1 MTLDAVQTLAF
12 AGVVAW
18 LGQVVCRRVDWL
30 ARLSIPGPVVG
41 GLAVAIALL
50 ALRGAGLPAPEFD
63 TTFQKT
69 LLVAFFATLGFA
81 ARLDLLRRG
90 GPQVAVF
97 LLLCA
102 VFAVM
107 QSLVGIFVAQLFGLP
122 SLFGVLVG
130 VTTLSGGPATGAAFA
145 PQFEAAGVTG
155 AGAIAVASAMSGI
168 VLGGLLGGPLAVRLM
183 RRHGVLQ
190 ASDRSS
196 TRGASSDA
204 GRSPGVGRPPGARL
218 SSTASVPDASSA
230 SSPTDEPPGERRVF
244 GSVVLLLVVIVAGQ
258 WVSAGIERLGITLP
272 GYIGAML
279 LAAIAVNGAEAL
291 GRWRPSIA
299 VLDMLGAVALSLFL
313 AMWLMTLDLR
323 QLHAVAGA
331 LLVNLALQVALI
343 AAFLGVVFR
352 AMGRDHDAAVMSG
365 GFTGFML
372 GTTATAL
379 AVMRALVERHG
390 AAPRALL
397 VAPLVGAFFIDF
409 VNAIIITTFLNLLS

>member
-1 MTLDAVQTLAF
+1 MTLDAVQTLAV

-18 LGQVVCRRVDWL
+18 LGQIVCRRVDWL

-41 GLAVAIALL
+41 GLAVAITLL
-50 ALRGAGLPAPEFD
+50 ALRSAGMPAPEFD

-81 ARLDLLRRG
+81 ARIDLLRRG
-90 GPQVAVF
+90 GPQVFVF
-97 LLLCA
+97 LALCA

-107 QSLVGIFVAQLFGLP
+107 QSLVGIFVAKLFGLP

-183 RRHGVLQ
+183 RRHGVVRPSTSSPVSGATPALETP
-190 ASDRSS
+190 AS
-196 TRGASSDA
+196 
-204 GRSPGVGRPPGARL
+204 
-218 SSTASVPDASSA
+218 PDAA
-230 SSPTDEPPGERRVF
+230 EEVPGERRVF
-244 GSVVLLLVVIVAGQ
+244 GSVVLLLVVIVGGQ

-291 GRWRPSIA
+291 GRWRPSVA
-299 VLDMLGAVALSLFL
+299 VLDMLGAIALSLFL

-323 QLHAVAGA
+323 QLHSVAGA
-331 LLVNLALQVALI
+331 LLVNLALQVVLI
-343 AAFLGVVFR
+343 ATFLGVVFR
-352 AMGRDHDAAVMSG
+352 VMGRDHDAAVMSG

-390 AAPRALL
+390 AAPRAFL
-397 VAPLVGAFFIDF
+397 VAPLVGAFFLDF

>member
-1 MTLDAVQTLAF
+1 MTLDAVQTLAV

-18 LGQVVCRRVDWL
+18 IGQLVCRRVDWL

-41 GLAVAIALL
+41 GLAVAITLL
-50 ALRGAGLPAPEFD
+50 ALRSAGVPAPEFD

-90 GPQVAVF
+90 GPQVLVF
-97 LLLCA
+97 LALCA

-183 RRHGVLQ
+183 RRTVAEQ
-190 ASDRSS
+190 RSVARPTAGLRPAEARS
-196 TRGASSDA
+196 TSSRAPD
-204 GRSPGVGRPPGARL
+204 
-218 SSTASVPDASSA
+218 VPNAQDPA
-230 SSPTDEPPGERRVF
+230 EEVPGERRVF
-244 GSVVLLLVVIVAGQ
+244 GSVVLLLVVIVGGQ

-299 VLDMLGAVALSLFL
+299 VLDMLGAIALSLFL

-323 QLHAVAGA
+323 QLHSVAGA
-331 LLVNLALQVALI
+331 LLVNLALQVVLI
-343 AAFLGVVFR
+343 AIFLGVVFR
-352 AMGRDHDAAVMSG
+352 VMGRDHDAAVMSG

-390 AAPRALL
+390 VAPRAFL
-397 VAPLVGAFFIDF
+397 VAPLVGAFFLDF

>member
-1 MTLDAVQTLAF
+1 MTLDAVQTLAV

-18 LGQVVCRRVDWL
+18 LGQFFCRRVDWL

-41 GLAVAIALL
+41 GLAVAIILL
-50 ALRGAGLPAPEFD
+50 ALRSAGMPAPEFD

-69 LLVAFFATLGFA
+69 LLIAFFATLGFG

-90 GPQVAVF
+90 GPQVFVF
-97 LLLCA
+97 LLMCGAFGVL
-102 VFAVM
+102 
-107 QSLVGIFVAQLFGLP
+107 QSLVGMLVADMFGLP

-145 PQFEAAGVTG
+145 PQFEAAGVEG

-183 RRHGVLQ
+183 RLHGLAPTPTARATGHPPL
-190 ASDRSS
+190 ASAAPDGSAK
-196 TRGASSDA
+196 GAVSVTD
-204 GRSPGVGRPPGARL
+204 GV
-218 SSTASVPDASSA
+218 
-230 SSPTDEPPGERRVF
+230 PGERSVF

-279 LAAIAVNGAEAL
+279 LAAVAVNGAELL

-323 QLHAVAGA
+323 QLQSVAGA
-331 LLVNLALQVALI
+331 LLVNLVLQVALI
-343 AAFLGVVFR
+343 AALIGVVFR
-352 AMGRDHDAAVMSG
+352 VMGRDHDAAVMSG

-379 AVMRALVERHG
+379 AVMRALVERYG
-390 AAPRALL
+390 PAPRAFL

-409 VNAIIITTFLNLLS
+409 VNALVITTFLNLLG

>member
-1 MTLDAVQTLAF
+1 MTLDAVQTLAV

-18 LGQVVCRRVDWL
+18 IGQLVCRRVDWL
-30 ARLSIPGPVVG
+30 ARLSIAGPVVG
-41 GLAVAIALL
+41 GLAVAITLL
-50 ALRGAGLPAPEFD
+50 ALRSAGMPTPEFD

-90 GPQVAVF
+90 GPQVFVF
-97 LLLCA
+97 LALCA

-107 QSLVGIFVAQLFGLP
+107 QSLVGIFVAQLFGLS

-183 RRHGVLQ
+183 RRTVAEQPSVARPTADLRP
-190 ASDRSS
+190 AETRSTTS
-196 TRGASSDA
+196 RAAD
-204 GRSPGVGRPPGARL
+204 
-218 SSTASVPDASSA
+218 VPNAQD
-230 SSPTDEPPGERRVF
+230 PTEEVPGERRVF
-244 GSVVLLLVVIVAGQ
+244 GSVVLLLVVIVGGQ

-291 GRWRPSIA
+291 GRWRPSVA

-323 QLHAVAGA
+323 QLHSVAGA
-331 LLVNLALQVALI
+331 LLVNLALQVVLI
-343 AAFLGVVFR
+343 ATFLGVVFR
-352 AMGRDHDAAVMSG
+352 VMGRDHDAAVMSG

-390 AAPRALL
+390 AAPRAFL
-397 VAPLVGAFFIDF
+397 VAPLVGAFFLDF

>member
-1 MTLDAVQTLAF
+1 MTLDAVQTLAV

-18 LGQVVCRRVDWL
+18 LGQLVCRRVDWL

-41 GLAVAIALL
+41 GLAVAISLL
-50 ALRGAGLPAPEFD
+50 ALRSAGMPAPEFD

-69 LLVAFFATLGFA
+69 LLVAFFATLGFG

-90 GPQVAVF
+90 GPQVLVF
-97 LLLCA
+97 LMLCA
-102 VFAVM
+102 VFAVL
-107 QSLVGIFVAQLFGLP
+107 QSLVGIIVAQLFGLP

-145 PQFEAAGVTG
+145 PQFEAAGVAG

-183 RRHGVLQ
+183 RRNGV
-190 ASDRSS
+190 
-196 TRGASSDA
+196 ASSIVPQAA
-204 GRSPGVGRPPGARL
+204 GQVPLASAAPDGSSSGL
-218 SSTASVPDASSA
+218 SAV
-230 SSPTDEPPGERRVF
+230 TDEVPGERRVF
-244 GSVVLLLVVIVAGQ
+244 ASVVLLLVVIVAGQ

-331 LLVNLALQVALI
+331 LLVNLALQVVLI
-343 AAFLGVVFR
+343 AALIGVVFR
-352 AMGRDHDAAVMSG
+352 VMGRDHDAAVMSG

-390 AAPRALL
+390 AAPRAFL
-397 VAPLVGAFFIDF
+397 VAPLVGAFFLDF
-409 VNAIIITTFLNLLS
+409 VNAIIITTFLNLLG

>member
-1 MTLDAVQTLAF
+1 MTLDAVQTLAV

-18 LGQVVCRRVDWL
+18 LGQIVCRRVDWL

-41 GLAVAIALL
+41 GLAVAITLL
-50 ALRGAGLPAPEFD
+50 ALRSAGMPAPEFD
-63 TTFQKT
+63 TTFQTT
-69 LLVAFFATLGFA
+69 LLVAFFATVGFG

-90 GPQVAVF
+90 GPQVLVF

-102 VFAVM
+102 VFGVL

-122 SLFGVLVG
+122 PLFGVLVG

-145 PQFEAAGVTG
+145 PYFEAAGVAG
-155 AGAIAVASAMSGI
+155 AGAIAVVSAMSGI

-183 RRHGVLQ
+183 KRNGVVLPSASQ
-190 ASDRSS
+190 A
-196 TRGASSDA
+196 A
-204 GRSPGVGRPPGARL
+204 GQVPLA
-218 SSTASVPDASSA
+218 STAPDGSSSGLSA
-230 SSPTDEPPGERRVF
+230 MTDEVPGERRVF

-258 WVSAGIERLGITLP
+258 WVSAGIERLDIKLP

-279 LAAIAVNGAEAL
+279 LAAVAVNGAELL

-323 QLHAVAGA
+323 QMQSVAGA
-331 LLVNLALQVALI
+331 LLVNLVLQVALI
-343 AAFLGVVFR
+343 AACLGAVFR
-352 AMGRDHDAAVMSG
+352 VMGRDHDAAVMSG

-379 AVMRALVERHG
+379 AVMRALVERYG
-390 AAPRALL
+390 PAPRAFL

-409 VNAIIITTFLNLLS
+409 TNTFIINTFLNLLA

>member
-1 MTLDAVQTLAF
+1 MTLDAVQTLAV

-18 LGQVVCRRVDWL
+18 LGQVVCRRVGWL

-50 ALRGAGLPAPEFD
+50 ALRSAGMPAPEFD

-69 LLVAFFATLGFA
+69 LLIAFFATLGFA

-90 GPQVAVF
+90 GPQVVVF
-97 LLLCA
+97 LALCA

-183 RRHGVLQ
+183 RGQGAARPSGPSPA
-190 ASDRSS
+190 AS
-196 TRGASSDA
+196 
-204 GRSPGVGRPPGARL
+204 VRPAV
-218 SSTASVPDASSA
+218 TASPASLAPDARA
-230 SSPTDEPPGERRVF
+230 RPDPADPAEDVPGERRVF
-244 GSVVLLLVVIVAGQ
+244 SSVVLLLVVIVGGQ

-291 GRWRPSIA
+291 GRWRPSTA

-323 QLHAVAGA
+323 QLHAVADA

-343 AAFLGVVFR
+343 AAFIGVVFR
-352 AMGRDHDAAVMSG
+352 AMGGDHDAAVMSG

-390 AAPRALL
+390 AAPRAFL

>member
-1 MTLDAVQTLAF
+1 MTLDAVQTLAV

-18 LGQVVCRRVDWL
+18 LGQLVCRRVDAL

-41 GLAVAIALL
+41 GLAVAITLL
-50 ALRGAGLPAPEFD
+50 ALRSAGMPAPEFD

-90 GPQVAVF
+90 GPQVMVF
-97 LLLCA
+97 LALCA

-107 QSLVGIFVAQLFGLP
+107 QSLVGIFVAQMFGLP

-183 RRHGVLQ
+183 RGRGVERRSVTRPTTDLQRAEAGSTTSGAPDERSARH
-190 ASDRSS
+190 
-196 TRGASSDA
+196 
-204 GRSPGVGRPPGARL
+204 
-218 SSTASVPDASSA
+218 
-230 SSPTDEPPGERRVF
+230 PTDDVPEERRVF
-244 GSVVLLLVVIVAGQ
+244 GSVVLLLVVIVGGQ

-323 QLHAVAGA
+323 QLHSVADA
-331 LLVNLALQVALI
+331 LLVNLLLQVVLI

-352 AMGRDHDAAVMSG
+352 VMGRDHDAAVMSG

-390 AAPRALL
+390 AAPRAFL
-397 VAPLVGAFFIDF
+397 VAPLVGAFFLDF
-409 VNAIIITTFLNLLS
+409 VNAIIITTFINLLT

>member
-1 MTLDAVQTLAF
+1 MTLDAVQTLAV
-12 AGVVAW
+12 AGLVAW
-18 LGQVVCRRVDWL
+18 FGQVVCRRVAWL
-30 ARLSIPGPVVG
+30 SRLSIPGPVVG

-50 ALRGAGLPAPEFD
+50 ALRSAGAPAPEFD

-69 LLVAFFATLGFA
+69 LLVAFFATLGFG

-90 GPQVAVF
+90 GPQVFVF

-183 RRHGVLQ
+183 RRHGLKGTAA
-190 ASDRSS
+190 AS
-196 TRGASSDA
+196 
-204 GRSPGVGRPPGARL
+204 GVGSDGRHPPLAGA
-218 SSTASVPDASSA
+218 APEGAPPDAS
-230 SSPTDEPPGERRVF
+230 PVTDGIPGERSVL
-244 GSVVLLLVVIVAGQ
+244 GAVVLLLVVIVAGQ
-258 WVSAGIERLGITLP
+258 WVSAFIERLGITLP

-279 LAAIAVNGAEAL
+279 LAALAVNASAAL

-323 QLHAVAGA
+323 QLHAVADA
-331 LLVNLALQVALI
+331 LLVNLVLQVALM
-343 AAFLGVVFR
+343 AAFLGLVFR
-352 AMGRDHDAAVMSG
+352 VMGRDHDAAVMSG

-390 AAPRALL
+390 AAPRAFL
-397 VAPLVGAFFIDF
+397 VAPLVGAFFLDF
-409 VNAIIITTFLNLLS
+409 VNALIITTFLNLLG

>member
-1 MTLDAVQTLAF
+1 MTLDAVQTLAV

-18 LGQVVCRRVDWL
+18 LGQVVCRRVGVL

-41 GLAVAIALL
+41 GLAVAITLL
-50 ALRGAGLPAPEFD
+50 ALRSAGMPTLEFD
-63 TTFQKT
+63 TSFQKT
-69 LLVAFFATLGFA
+69 LLVAFFATLGFG

-90 GPQVAVF
+90 GPQVLVF
-97 LLLCA
+97 LALCA

-107 QSLVGIFVAQLFGLP
+107 QSVVGIVVAQLFGLP

-145 PQFEAAGVTG
+145 PQFEAAGVAG

-168 VLGGLLGGPLAVRLM
+168 VLGGLLGGPMAVRLM
-183 RRHGVLQ
+183 RRQGALRPSA
-190 ASDRSS
+190 ASADGS
-196 TRGASSDA
+196 T
-204 GRSPGVGRPPGARL
+204 L
-218 SSTASVPDASSA
+218 PDAPSGLEA
-230 SSPTDEPPGERRVF
+230 AAEAPGERRVF

-279 LAAIAVNGAEAL
+279 LAALAVNGAEAL
-291 GRWRPSIA
+291 GRWRPSVA
-299 VLDMLGAVALSLFL
+299 VLDILGAVALSLFL

-343 AAFLGVVFR
+343 AMFLGVVFR

-379 AVMRALVERHG
+379 AVMRALVDRHG
-390 AAPRALL
+390 PAPRAFL

-409 VNAIIITTFLNLLS
+409 VNALIITTFINLLS

>member
-1 MTLDAVQTLAF
+1 MTLDAVQTLAV

-18 LGQVVCRRVDWL
+18 LGQIVCRRVDWL

-41 GLAVAIALL
+41 GLAVAITLL
-50 ALRGAGLPAPEFD
+50 ALRSAGMPAPEFD

-69 LLVAFFATLGFA
+69 LLIAFFATLGFA

-90 GPQVAVF
+90 GPQVLVF
-97 LLLCA
+97 LALCA

-107 QSLVGIFVAQLFGLP
+107 QSLVGIVVAQLFGLP

-183 RRHGVLQ
+183 RGTAAARPSVP
-190 ASDRSS
+190 SS
-196 TRGASSDA
+196 LGGAAPVATSA
-204 GRSPGVGRPPGARL
+204 P
-218 SSTASVPDASSA
+218 ASVGSEARKATDAL
-230 SSPTDEPPGERRVF
+230 DEVPGERRVF
-244 GSVVLLLVVIVAGQ
+244 GSVVLLLVVIVGGQ

-299 VLDMLGAVALSLFL
+299 VLDMLGAIALSLFL

-323 QLHAVAGA
+323 QLHAVADA
-331 LLVNLALQVALI
+331 LLVNLVLQVALI

-352 AMGRDHDAAVMSG
+352 VMGRDHDAAVMSG

-390 AAPRALL
+390 AAPRAFL
-397 VAPLVGAFFIDF
+397 VAPLVGAFFLDF
-409 VNAIIITTFLNLLS
+409 VNAIIITTFINLLS

>member
-1 MTLDAVQTLAF
+1 MTLDAVQTLAV
-12 AGVVAW
+12 AGLVAW
-18 LGQVVCRRVDWL
+18 AGQVVCRRVGWL

-50 ALRGAGLPAPEFD
+50 ALRGAGLPAPQFD
-63 TTFQKT
+63 TAFQKT
-69 LLVAFFATLGFA
+69 LLVAFFATLGFG

-90 GPQVAVF
+90 GPQVFVF
-97 LLLCA
+97 LSICA
-102 VFAVM
+102 VFGVL
-107 QSLVGIFVAQLFGLP
+107 QSLLGILVAALFGLP

-145 PQFEAAGVTG
+145 PQFEAAGVAG
-155 AGAIAVASAMSGI
+155 AGAVAVASAMSGI

-183 RRHGVLQ
+183 RRHSLTAAAEPSPPLATAPPSGGSPSLVPVV
-190 ASDRSS
+190 ASDE
-196 TRGASSDA
+196 A
-204 GRSPGVGRPPGARL
+204 
-218 SSTASVPDASSA
+218 
-230 SSPTDEPPGERRVF
+230 PGERRVF
-244 GSVVLLLVVIVAGQ
+244 GGVVLLLAVIVGGQ
-258 WVSAGIERLGITLP
+258 WVSLGIERLGLTLP

-279 LAAIAVNGAEAL
+279 LAAIAVNAAEAL
-291 GRWRPSIA
+291 GRWRPPIA

-313 AMWLMTLDLR
+313 AMWLMTLDLS
-323 QLHAVAGA
+323 QLQSVAGA

-343 AAFLGVVFR
+343 AGFGGLVFR
-352 AMGRDHDAAVMSG
+352 VMGRDHDAAVMSG

-390 AAPRALL
+390 PAPRAFL

-409 VNAIIITTFLNLLS
+409 VNAIIITTFLNLLA

>member
-1 MTLDAVQTLAF
+1 MTLDAVQTLAV

-18 LGQVVCRRVDWL
+18 LGQVVCRRVGWL

-50 ALRGAGLPAPEFD
+50 ALRSAGMPAPEFD

-69 LLVAFFATLGFA
+69 LLIAFFATLGFA

-90 GPQVAVF
+90 GPQVLVF
-97 LLLCA
+97 LALCA

-183 RRHGVLQ
+183 RGHGAVRP
-190 ASDRSS
+190 SVP
-196 TRGASSDA
+196 
-204 GRSPGVGRPPGARL
+204 SPA
-218 SSTASVPDASSA
+218 ASVRPAVTAAPASLAPDARA
-230 SSPTDEPPGERRVF
+230 RPDTADPADPADDVPGERRVF
-244 GSVVLLLVVIVAGQ
+244 SSVVLLLVVIVGGQ

-291 GRWRPSIA
+291 GRWRPSTA

-323 QLHAVAGA
+323 QLHAVADA

-352 AMGRDHDAAVMSG
+352 VMGRDHDAAVMSG

-390 AAPRALL
+390 AAPRAFL

>member
-1 MTLDAVQTLAF
+1 MTLDAVQTLAV

-18 LGQVVCRRVDWL
+18 LGQLVCRRVGLL

-41 GLAVAIALL
+41 GLAVAITLL
-50 ALRGAGLPAPEFD
+50 ALRSAGMPAPEFD

-69 LLVAFFATLGFA
+69 LLVAFFATVGFG

-90 GPQVAVF
+90 GPQVFVF
-97 LLLCA
+97 LMLCA
-102 VFAVM
+102 VFGVL
-107 QSLVGIFVAQLFGLP
+107 QSLVGIVVAQLFGLP
-122 SLFGVLVG
+122 PLFGVLVG

-145 PQFEAAGVTG
+145 PYFEAAGVAG

-183 RRHGVLQ
+183 RRNGVVLPSAPQ
-190 ASDRSS
+190 AAVHPPLAVPATDGSS
-196 TRGASSDA
+196 S
-204 GRSPGVGRPPGARL
+204 GRSAV
-218 SSTASVPDASSA
+218 
-230 SSPTDEPPGERRVF
+230 TDEVPGERRVF

-258 WVSAGIERLGITLP
+258 WVSAGIERVGITLP

-279 LAAIAVNGAEAL
+279 LAAVAVNGAEL
-291 GRWRPSIA
+291 LDRWRPSIA

-323 QLHAVAGA
+323 QLHAVADA
-331 LLVNLALQVALI
+331 LLVNLVLQVALI
-343 AAFLGVVFR
+343 AACLGVVFR
-352 AMGRDHDAAVMSG
+352 VMGRDHDAAVMSG

-379 AVMRALVERHG
+379 AVMRALVERYG
-390 AAPRALL
+390 PAPRAFL

-409 VNAIIITTFLNLLS
+409 VNAIIINTFLNLLA

>member
-1 MTLDAVQTLAF
+1 MTLDAVQTLAV

-18 LGQVVCRRVDWL
+18 LGQLVCRRVDWL

-41 GLAVAIALL
+41 GLAVAISLL
-50 ALRGAGLPAPEFD
+50 ALRSAGMPAPEFD

-69 LLVAFFATLGFA
+69 LLVAFFATLGFG

-90 GPQVAVF
+90 GPQVLVF
-97 LLLCA
+97 LMLCA
-102 VFAVM
+102 VFAVL
-107 QSLVGIFVAQLFGLP
+107 QSLVGIIVAQLFGLP

-145 PQFEAAGVTG
+145 PQFEAAGVAG

-183 RRHGVLQ
+183 RRNGMV
-190 ASDRSS
+190 SS
-196 TRGASSDA
+196 TVPQAAGQVPLASAAPDGSSS
-204 GRSPGVGRPPGARL
+204 GL
-218 SSTASVPDASSA
+218 SAV
-230 SSPTDEPPGERRVF
+230 TDEVPGERRVF
-244 GSVVLLLVVIVAGQ
+244 ASVVLLLVVIVAGQ

-331 LLVNLALQVALI
+331 LLVNLALQVVLI
-343 AAFLGVVFR
+343 AALIGVVFR
-352 AMGRDHDAAVMSG
+352 VMGRDHDAAVMSG

-390 AAPRALL
+390 AAPRAFL
-397 VAPLVGAFFIDF
+397 VAPLVGAFFLDF
-409 VNAIIITTFLNLLS
+409 VNAIIITTFLNLLG

>member
-1 MTLDAVQTLAF
+1 MTLDAMQTLAV

-18 LGQVVCRRVDWL
+18 FGQVVCRRVGWL

-50 ALRGAGLPAPEFD
+50 ALRGAGMPVPEFD

-81 ARLDLLRRG
+81 ARVDLLRRG
-90 GPQVAVF
+90 GPQVLVF
-97 LLLCA
+97 LALCA
-102 VFAVM
+102 AFAVM
-107 QSLVGIFVAQLFGLP
+107 QSLVGIAVAQLFGLP

-168 VLGGLLGGPLAVRLM
+168 VIGGLLGGPLAVRLM
-183 RRHGVLQ
+183 RRHGL
-190 ASDRSS
+190 
-196 TRGASSDA
+196 RGAA
-204 GRSPGVGRPPGARL
+204 A
-218 SSTASVPDASSA
+218 AQAA
-230 SSPTDEPPGERRVF
+230 PTDATPDPVPGTAPVADEVPGERRVF
-244 GSVVLLLVVIVAGQ
+244 GSVVLLLVVIVGGQ
-258 WVSAGIERLGITLP
+258 WIGVGIERLGITLP

-279 LAAIAVNGAEAL
+279 LAAIAVNGAQAL

-331 LLVNLALQVALI
+331 LLANLALQVALI

-390 AAPRALL
+390 AAPRAFL
-397 VAPLVGAFFIDF
+397 VAPLVGAFFLDF
-409 VNAIIITTFLNLLS
+409 VNAIIITTFLNLLG

>member
-1 MTLDAVQTLAF
+1 MTLDAVQTLAV
-12 AGVVAW
+12 AGLVAW
-18 LGQVVCRRVDWL
+18 LGQVVCRRVEWL
-30 ARLSIPGPVVG
+30 SRLSVPGPVVG

-50 ALRGAGLPAPEFD
+50 ALRSAGMPAPEFD

-90 GPQVAVF
+90 GPQVLVF

-107 QSLVGIFVAQLFGLP
+107 QSLVGIFVARIFGLP

-145 PQFEAAGVTG
+145 PQFEAVGVTG

-183 RRHGVLQ
+183 RRHGV
-190 ASDRSS
+190 ARSPEPSPSAS
-196 TRGASSDA
+196 TRPAVTA
-204 GRSPGVGRPPGARL
+204 VPSPLA
-218 SSTASVPDASSA
+218 PDARSRPDPA
-230 SSPTDEPPGERRVF
+230 DDVPGERRVF

-279 LAAIAVNGAEAL
+279 LAAFAVNGAEAL
-291 GRWRPSIA
+291 GRWRPSIP
-299 VLDMLGAVALSLFL
+299 VLDLLGAVALSLFL

-331 LLVNLALQVALI
+331 LLANLALQVALI
-343 AAFLGVVFR
+343 AAFLAVVFR
-352 AMGRDHDAAVMSG
+352 AMGGDHDAAVMSG

-390 AAPRALL
+390 AAPRAFL
-397 VAPLVGAFFIDF
+397 VAPLVGAFFLDF

>member
-1 MTLDAVQTLAF
+1 MTLDAVQTLAV
-12 AGVVAW
+12 AGLVAW
-18 LGQVVCRRVDWL
+18 LGQVVCRRVGTL

-50 ALRGAGLPAPEFD
+50 VLRGAGMPAPEFD
-63 TTFQKT
+63 TAFQKT
-69 LLVAFFATLGFA
+69 LLVAFFATLGFG

-90 GPQVAVF
+90 GPQVFVF
-97 LLLCA
+97 LALCG
-102 VFAVM
+102 VFAVL
-107 QSLVGIFVAQLFGLP
+107 QSLVGIVVAQLFGLP

-183 RRHGVLQ
+183 RRQGVTSPQSAPPLDAAPAGPAPAPQ
-190 ASDRSS
+190 AADE
-196 TRGASSDA
+196 
-204 GRSPGVGRPPGARL
+204 
-218 SSTASVPDASSA
+218 VPD
-230 SSPTDEPPGERRVF
+230 ERRVF
-244 GSVVLLLVVIVAGQ
+244 GSVVLLLVVIVVGQ
-258 WVSAGIERLGITLP
+258 WVSAGIERLGVTLP

-279 LAAIAVNGAEAL
+279 LAALAVNAAEAS

-299 VLDMLGAVALSLFL
+299 VLDTLGAVALSLFL

-331 LLVNLALQVALI
+331 LLLNLALQVALI

-390 AAPRALL
+390 PAPRAFL

-409 VNAIIITTFLNLLS
+409 VNAIIITAFLNLLS

>member
-1 MTLDAVQTLAF
+1 MTLDAVQTLAV

-18 LGQVVCRRVDWL
+18 LGQLFCRRVDWL

-41 GLAVAIALL
+41 GLAVAIILL
-50 ALRGAGLPAPEFD
+50 ALRSAGMPAPEFD

-69 LLVAFFATLGFA
+69 LLIAFFATLGFG

-90 GPQVAVF
+90 GPQVFVF
-97 LLLCA
+97 LLMCGAFGVL
-102 VFAVM
+102 
-107 QSLVGIFVAQLFGLP
+107 QSLVGMLVADMFGLP

-145 PQFEAAGVTG
+145 PQFEAAGVEG

-183 RRHGVLQ
+183 RLHGLAPTPTARATGHPPL
-190 ASDRSS
+190 ASAAPDGSAK
-196 TRGASSDA
+196 GAVSVTD
-204 GRSPGVGRPPGARL
+204 GV
-218 SSTASVPDASSA
+218 
-230 SSPTDEPPGERRVF
+230 PGERSVF

-279 LAAIAVNGAEAL
+279 LAAVAVNGAELL

-323 QLHAVAGA
+323 QLQSVAGA
-331 LLVNLALQVALI
+331 LLVNLVLQVALI
-343 AAFLGVVFR
+343 AALIGVVFR
-352 AMGRDHDAAVMSG
+352 VMGRDHDAAVMSG

-379 AVMRALVERHG
+379 AVMRALVERYG
-390 AAPRALL
+390 PAPRAFL

-409 VNAIIITTFLNLLS
+409 VNALVITTFLNLLG

>member
-1 MTLDAVQTLAF
+1 MTLDAVQTLAV

-41 GLAVAIALL
+41 GLAAALTML
-50 ALRGAGLPAPEFD
+50 ALRSTGLPAPEFD
-63 TTFQKT
+63 TSFQKT
-69 LLVAFFATLGFA
+69 LLIAFFATLGFG

-90 GPQVAVF
+90 GPQVFAF
-97 LLLCA
+97 LLMCG
-102 VFAVM
+102 VFGVL
-107 QSLVGIFVAQLFGLP
+107 QSLVGMLVADMFGLP
-122 SLFGVLVG
+122 PLFGVLVG

-145 PQFEAAGVTG
+145 PLFEAAGVAG

-183 RRHGVLQ
+183 RRHGLAP
-190 ASDRSS
+190 ASAA
-196 TRGASSDA
+196 RGTGHPPLASAAPDGSA
-204 GRSPGVGRPPGARL
+204 TGA
-218 SSTASVPDASSA
+218 ASV
-230 SSPTDEPPGERRVF
+230 TDGVPGERSVF

-258 WVSAGIERLGITLP
+258 WVSVGIERLGITLP

-279 LAAIAVNGAEAL
+279 LAAVAVNGAELL

-323 QLHAVAGA
+323 QLQSVAGA
-331 LLVNLALQVALI
+331 LLVNLVLQVALI
-343 AAFLGVVFR
+343 AACLGAVFR
-352 AMGRDHDAAVMSG
+352 IMGRDHDAAVMSG

-379 AVMRALVERHG
+379 AVMRALVERYG
-390 AAPRALL
+390 PAPRAFL

-409 VNAIIITTFLNLLS
+409 VNALVIMTFLNLLG

>member
-1 MTLDAVQTLAF
+1 MTLDAVQTLAV

-18 LGQVVCRRVDWL
+18 IGQLVCRRVDWL

-41 GLAVAIALL
+41 GLAVAITLL
-50 ALRGAGLPAPEFD
+50 ALRSAGMPAPEFD

-90 GPQVAVF
+90 GPQVFVF
-97 LLLCA
+97 LALCA

-183 RRHGVLQ
+183 RRTVAEQ
-190 ASDRSS
+190 RSVARPTAGLRPAEARS
-196 TRGASSDA
+196 TSRAPD
-204 GRSPGVGRPPGARL
+204 
-218 SSTASVPDASSA
+218 VPNAQD
-230 SSPTDEPPGERRVF
+230 PTEEVPGERRVF
-244 GSVVLLLVVIVAGQ
+244 GSVVLLLVVIVGGQ

-279 LAAIAVNGAEAL
+279 LAAIAVNGAEML
-291 GRWRPSIA
+291 GRWRPSVA
-299 VLDMLGAVALSLFL
+299 VLDMLGAIALSLFL

-323 QLHAVAGA
+323 QLHSVAGA
-331 LLVNLALQVALI
+331 LLVNLALQVVLI
-343 AAFLGVVFR
+343 ATFLGVVFR
-352 AMGRDHDAAVMSG
+352 VMGRDHDAAVMSG

-390 AAPRALL
+390 AAPRAFL
-397 VAPLVGAFFIDF
+397 VAPLVGAFFLDF

>member
-1 MTLDAVQTLAF
+1 MTLDAVQTLAV

-18 LGQVVCRRVDWL
+18 LGQVVCRRVEWL
-30 ARLSIPGPVVG
+30 SRLSVPGPVVG

-50 ALRGAGLPAPEFD
+50 ALRSAGMPAPEFD

-90 GPQVAVF
+90 GPQVLVF

-107 QSLVGIFVAQLFGLP
+107 QSLVGIFVARIFGLP

-183 RRHGVLQ
+183 RRRGV
-190 ASDRSS
+190 A
-196 TRGASSDA
+196 
-204 GRSPGVGRPPGARL
+204 RSPDPSPSAGTRPAVTAAP
-218 SSTASVPDASSA
+218 SSLAPDARSRPDPA
-230 SSPTDEPPGERRVF
+230 DAADDVPGERRVF

-291 GRWRPSIA
+291 GRWRPSIP
-299 VLDMLGAVALSLFL
+299 VLDLLGAVALSLFL

-331 LLVNLALQVALI
+331 LLANLALQVALI
-343 AAFLGVVFR
+343 AAFLAVVFR
-352 AMGRDHDAAVMSG
+352 AMGGDHDAAVMSG

-390 AAPRALL
+390 AAPRAFL
-397 VAPLVGAFFIDF
+397 VAPLVGAFFLDF

>member
-1 MTLDAVQTLAF
+1 MTFDAVQTLAV

-18 LGQVVCRRVDWL
+18 LGQVVCRRVEWL

-50 ALRGAGLPAPEFD
+50 ALRSAGMPTPEFD

-69 LLVAFFATLGFA
+69 LLIAFFATLGFA

-90 GPQVAVF
+90 GPQVVVF
-97 LLLCA
+97 LALCA

-183 RRHGVLQ
+183 RGHGT
-190 ASDRSS
+190 ARRS
-196 TRGASSDA
+196 GP
-204 GRSPGVGRPPGARL
+204 SPAAKVRPAVTAA
-218 SSTASVPDASSA
+218 TASLAPDARVRPDPA
-230 SSPTDEPPGERRVF
+230 DPADDVPGERRVF
-244 GSVVLLLVVIVAGQ
+244 SSVVLLLVVIVGGQ
-258 WVSAGIERLGITLP
+258 WVSSGIERLGITLP

-299 VLDMLGAVALSLFL
+299 VLEMLGAVALSLFL

-323 QLHAVAGA
+323 QLQAVAGA

-352 AMGRDHDAAVMSG
+352 VMGRDHDAAVMSG

-390 AAPRALL
+390 AAPRAFL

-409 VNAIIITTFLNLLS
+409 VNAIIITTFLNLLA

>member
-1 MTLDAVQTLAF
+1 
-12 AGVVAW
+12 
-18 LGQVVCRRVDWL
+18 
-30 ARLSIPGPVVG
+30 VVG
-41 GLAVAIALL
+41 GLAVSIALL
-50 ALRGAGLPAPEFD
+50 ALRSAGMPAPEFD

-69 LLVAFFATLGFA
+69 LLIAFFATLGFA

-90 GPQVAVF
+90 GPQVLVF
-97 LLLCA
+97 LALCA

-130 VTTLSGGPATGAAFA
+130 VATLSGGPATGAAFA

-183 RRHGVLQ
+183 RGHGAARHSGQSPAARVRPAVTAVP
-190 ASDRSS
+190 ASP
-196 TRGASSDA
+196 A
-204 GRSPGVGRPPGARL
+204 
-218 SSTASVPDASSA
+218 PDARARPDPADPS
-230 SSPTDEPPGERRVF
+230 DDVPGERRVF
-244 GSVVLLLVVIVAGQ
+244 SSVVLLLLVIVGGQ

-291 GRWRPSIA
+291 GRWRPSTA

-352 AMGRDHDAAVMSG
+352 AMGGDHDAAVMSG

-390 AAPRALL
+390 AAPRAFL

>member
-1 MTLDAVQTLAF
+1 MTLDAVQTLAV

-18 LGQVVCRRVDWL
+18 LGQIVCRRVDWL

-41 GLAVAIALL
+41 GLAVAITLL
-50 ALRGAGLPAPEFD
+50 ALRSAGMPAPEFD

-90 GPQVAVF
+90 GPQVLVF
-97 LLLCA
+97 LGLCA

-107 QSLVGIFVAQLFGLP
+107 QSLVGIFVAQIFGLP

-183 RRHGVLQ
+183 RGTAAARPSVP
-190 ASDRSS
+190 SS
-196 TRGASSDA
+196 LGGAAPVATSA
-204 GRSPGVGRPPGARL
+204 P
-218 SSTASVPDASSA
+218 ASVGSEARKA
-230 SSPTDEPPGERRVF
+230 TDDLDEVPGERRVF
-244 GSVVLLLVVIVAGQ
+244 GSVVLLLVVIVGGQ

-299 VLDMLGAVALSLFL
+299 VLDMLGAIALSLFL

-323 QLHAVAGA
+323 QLHAVADA
-331 LLVNLALQVALI
+331 LLVNLVLQVALI

-352 AMGRDHDAAVMSG
+352 VMGRDHDAAVMSG

-390 AAPRALL
+390 AAPRAFL
-397 VAPLVGAFFIDF
+397 VAPLVGAFFLDF
-409 VNAIIITTFLNLLS
+409 VNAIIITTFINLLS

>member
-1 MTLDAVQTLAF
+1 MTLDAVQTLAV
-12 AGVVAW
+12 AGVVARI
-18 LGQVVCRRVDWL
+18 GQLVCRRVDWL

-50 ALRGAGLPAPEFD
+50 ALRSAGMPAPEFD

-81 ARLDLLRRG
+81 ARIDLLRRG
-90 GPQVAVF
+90 GPQVFVF
-97 LLLCA
+97 LALCA

-183 RRHGVLQ
+183 RRTVAEQ
-190 ASDRSS
+190 RSVARPTAGLRPAEARS
-196 TRGASSDA
+196 TSRA
-204 GRSPGVGRPPGARL
+204 PE
-218 SSTASVPDASSA
+218 VPNAQD
-230 SSPTDEPPGERRVF
+230 PTEEVPGERRVF
-244 GSVVLLLVVIVAGQ
+244 GSVVLLLVVIVGGQ

-291 GRWRPSIA
+291 GRWRPSVA
-299 VLDMLGAVALSLFL
+299 VLDMLGAIALSLFL

-323 QLHAVAGA
+323 QLHSVAGA
-331 LLVNLALQVALI
+331 LLVNLALQVVLI
-343 AAFLGVVFR
+343 ATFLGVVFR
-352 AMGRDHDAAVMSG
+352 VMGRDHDAAVMSG

-390 AAPRALL
+390 MAPRAFL
-397 VAPLVGAFFIDF
+397 VAPLVGAFFLDF

>member
-1 MTLDAVQTLAF
+1 MTLDAVQTLAV

-18 LGQVVCRRVDWL
+18 LGQLVCRRVDWL

-41 GLAVAIALL
+41 GLAVAITLL
-50 ALRGAGLPAPEFD
+50 ALRSAGMPAPEFD

-69 LLVAFFATLGFA
+69 LLIAFFATLGFG

-90 GPQVAVF
+90 GPQVFVF
-97 LLLCA
+97 LLMCGAFGVL
-102 VFAVM
+102 
-107 QSLVGIFVAQLFGLP
+107 QSLVGMLVADMFGLP
-122 SLFGVLVG
+122 FLFGVLVG

-145 PQFEAAGVTG
+145 PQFEAAGVEG

-183 RRHGVLQ
+183 RRHGLAPTPTARATGHPPL
-190 ASDRSS
+190 ASAAPDGSAK
-196 TRGASSDA
+196 GAVSVTD
-204 GRSPGVGRPPGARL
+204 GV
-218 SSTASVPDASSA
+218 
-230 SSPTDEPPGERRVF
+230 PGERSVF

-279 LAAIAVNGAEAL
+279 LAAVAVNGAELL

-299 VLDMLGAVALSLFL
+299 VLDMMGAVALSLFL

-323 QLHAVAGA
+323 QLQSVAGA
-331 LLVNLALQVALI
+331 LLVNLVLQVALI
-343 AAFLGVVFR
+343 AALIGVVFR
-352 AMGRDHDAAVMSG
+352 VMGRDHDAAVMSG

-379 AVMRALVERHG
+379 AVMRALVERYG
-390 AAPRALL
+390 PAPRAFL

-409 VNAIIITTFLNLLS
+409 VNALVITTFLNLLG

>member
-1 MTLDAVQTLAF
+1 MTLDAFQTLAV

-18 LGQVVCRRVDWL
+18 CGQVVCRRVDRL
-30 ARLSIPGPVVG
+30 ARLSIPGPVLG
-41 GLAVAIALL
+41 GLAVAISLL
-50 ALRGAGLPAPEFD
+50 VMRGAGMPAPEFD
-63 TTFQKT
+63 TAFQKT
-69 LLVAFFATLGFA
+69 LLVAFFATLGFG

-90 GPQVAVF
+90 GPQVFVF

-102 VFAVM
+102 IFAVM
-107 QSLVGIFVAQLFGLP
+107 QSLVGIAVAGVFGLP

-145 PQFEAAGVTG
+145 PQFEAAGVGG

-183 RRHGVLQ
+183 RRHALRGTAAVRDSAPGGVL
-190 ASDRSS
+190 
-196 TRGASSDA
+196 
-204 GRSPGVGRPPGARL
+204 
-218 SSTASVPDASSA
+218 PDAPPA
-230 SSPTDEPPGERRVF
+230 APPVAEAAPPVAEDVPGERRVF
-244 GSVVLLLVVIVAGQ
+244 GSVVLLLVVVVLGQ

-279 LAAIAVNGAEAL
+279 LAALAVNASEAI

-331 LLVNLALQVALI
+331 LLLNLALQVALI
-343 AAFLGVVFR
+343 AGFLGVVFR
-352 AMGRDHDAAVMSG
+352 VMGRDHDAAVMAG

-390 AAPRALL
+390 AAPRAFL
-397 VAPLVGAFFIDF
+397 VAPLVGAFFLDF
-409 VNAIIITTFLNLLS
+409 VNAIIITTFLNLLG

>member
-1 MTLDAVQTLAF
+1 MTLDAVQTLAV

-18 LGQVVCRRVDWL
+18 LGQVVCRRVEWL

-50 ALRGAGLPAPEFD
+50 ALRSAGMPAPEFD

-69 LLVAFFATLGFA
+69 LLIAFFATLGFA

-90 GPQVAVF
+90 GPQVVVF
-97 LLLCA
+97 LALCA

-183 RRHGVLQ
+183 RGHGAARHSGPSPAARVRPAVTAVP
-190 ASDRSS
+190 ASP
-196 TRGASSDA
+196 A
-204 GRSPGVGRPPGARL
+204 
-218 SSTASVPDASSA
+218 PDARVRPDPADPS
-230 SSPTDEPPGERRVF
+230 DDVPGERRVF
-244 GSVVLLLVVIVAGQ
+244 SSVVLLLLVIVGGQ

-291 GRWRPSIA
+291 GRWRPSTA

-323 QLHAVAGA
+323 QLQAVADA

-352 AMGRDHDAAVMSG
+352 AMGGDHDAAVMSG

-390 AAPRALL
+390 AAPRAFL

-409 VNAIIITTFLNLLS
+409 VNAIIITTFLNLLA